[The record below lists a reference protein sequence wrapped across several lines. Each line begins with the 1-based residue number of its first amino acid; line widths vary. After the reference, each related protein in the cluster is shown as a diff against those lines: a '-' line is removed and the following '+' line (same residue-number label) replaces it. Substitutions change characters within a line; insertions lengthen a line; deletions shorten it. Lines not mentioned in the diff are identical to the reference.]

1 MAVVDAGYETLTREA
16 LLARIDELSAS
27 LGYRSGEF
35 LHAVQAGLVPD
46 TPEASSVLALV
57 SLIRET

>member
-35 LHAVQAGLVPD
+35 LHAVQAGLGAWVSN
-46 TPEASSVLALV
+46 ARRALL
-57 SLIRET
+57 SL